1 MENTSKKGAKEVDF
15 YSFDNDKAKL
25 FRLYLQN
32 IKEFDEINQKTDILQ
47 NKFNLNPDELLDFL
61 DQKNNLAYIPISI
74 FNNKLAPLEA
84 VVLFLKNTLKFK
96 FQKIAYLLNR
106 DQRTIWYTHK
116 KATKKDVK
124 LDISSKI
131 LVDISIFGDRKFS
144 ILETLVAHL
153 KDSLS
158 LKQIAK
164 LLGKSYKTIWT
175 VFNRYKKKNE

>member
-1 MENTSKKGAKEVDF
+1 MEKISKIIKKEANL
-15 YSFDNDKAKL
+15 YNYPNDKTKI
-25 FRLYLQN
+25 FGLYLKN
-32 IKEFDEINQKTDILQ
+32 IEEFDEINQKTDTLQ
-47 NKFNLNPDELLDFL
+47 QKFNLSSDEILDFL

-96 FQKIAYLLNR
+96 FQKISYLLNR

-124 LDISSKI
+124 LNISSKI

-144 ILETLVAHL
+144 ILESLVAHL

-164 LLGKSYKTIWT
+164 LIGKSYKTIWT
-175 VFNRYKKKNE
+175 VDSRYKKKNE